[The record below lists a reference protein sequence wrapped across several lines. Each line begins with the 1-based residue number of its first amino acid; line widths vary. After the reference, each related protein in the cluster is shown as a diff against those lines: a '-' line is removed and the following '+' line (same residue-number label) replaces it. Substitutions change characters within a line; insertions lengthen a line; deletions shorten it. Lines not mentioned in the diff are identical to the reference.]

1 MKYLLLDIS
10 GIIYRAFFALN
21 QDKFHRSDGFQT
33 NAILGTINILKQLN
47 KKFPDYIFI
56 ACRDS
61 KRSELLRTQ
70 ETDTYKQNRKSADPV
85 LAQQFEHIYK
95 SIEAMNIRSVK
106 CIGYEADDVIAT
118 LAYTLH
124 ADNEVVITSSDKDMN
139 QLLVYDNVKI
149 YNPAKKEFFDSDDCF
164 EKFKVH
170 PNNFTFYQAFVG
182 DASDNIQGIK
192 GVGPKT
198 AVKLINKYEKI
209 ENFTVDTESK
219 YYKDMEDFKQSLD
232 LVTLSTS
239 IEIKSEQYTKQN
251 FKTKEFKDFCKSM
264 EIRG

>member
-21 QDKFHRSDGFQT
+21 QDKFHRSDGFPT

-47 KKFPDYIFI
+47 KKFPEHIFI
-56 ACRDS
+56 SCRDS

-70 ETDTYKQNRKSADPV
+70 ETDTYKQNRKSADPI

-95 SIEAMNIRSVK
+95 SIETMNITSIK

-124 ADNEVVITSSDKDMN
+124 KDNEVVIASSDKDMN
-139 QLLVYDNVKI
+139 QLLVYDNVII

-198 AVKLINKYEKI
+198 AVKLINKYETIDK
-209 ENFTVDTESK
+209 FTNDTTSK
-219 YYKDMEDFKQSLD
+219 YHKNISDFSQSLE
-232 LVTLSTS
+232 LVTLSIN
-239 IEIKSEQYTKQN
+239 IEIGKKEYTKQN
-251 FKTKEFKDFCKSM
+251 FKTKEFKEFCKTM